1 MPSRKGA
8 PKPEY
13 DQLTPGG
20 DGSVTSRTTT
30 DPVSLPDALA
40 VETATAD
47 SANRS
52 AAFGK
57 RLNHFIRRR
66 FCRSVGLAR
75 RRPAQELDGER
86 RHSIP

>member
-8 PKPEY
+8 PNPEY

-20 DGSVTSRTTT
+20 EGSVTRRTTT

-40 VETATAD
+40 AEAATAD
-47 SANRS
+47 SASRS

-66 FCRSVGLAR
+66 FCRSW
-75 RRPAQELDGER
+75 
-86 RHSIP
+86 S

>member
-20 DGSVTSRTTT
+20 EGSVTSRTTT

-40 VETATAD
+40 ADTATAA
-47 SANRS
+47 SASSS
-52 AAFGK
+52 AASNK
-57 RLNHFIRRR
+57 RLNHFIAGD
-66 FCRSVGLAR
+66 SAGP
-75 RRPAQELDGER
+75 PAAVAEDVEKCAGA
-86 RHSIP
+86 